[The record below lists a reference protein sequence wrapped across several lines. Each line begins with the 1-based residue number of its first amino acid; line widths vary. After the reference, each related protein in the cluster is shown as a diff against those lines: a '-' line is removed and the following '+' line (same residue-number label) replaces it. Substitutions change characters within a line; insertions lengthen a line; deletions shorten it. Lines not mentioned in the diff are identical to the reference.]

1 MQVEAG
7 CPGCVLFSLFTN
19 GDVSPASHMG
29 FVPSLVWSVK
39 GDGESNCPK
48 GCGEGLGAEYK
59 KHELRAAHG
68 EISVFHPFLCTSS
81 SRAASSV
88 LVPGDW
94 SRDLGS
100 WTVPVPLCCVFPS
113 PQPVGSGGSSP
124 HSSSG
129 LGSRVEYK
137 A

>member
-68 EISVFHPFLCTSS
+68 EISAMFSFFHHCSQKPIL
-81 SRAASSV
+81 
-88 LVPGDW
+88 
-94 SRDLGS
+94 
-100 WTVPVPLCCVFPS
+100 
-113 PQPVGSGGSSP
+113 
-124 HSSSG
+124 
-129 LGSRVEYK
+129 
-137 A
+137 